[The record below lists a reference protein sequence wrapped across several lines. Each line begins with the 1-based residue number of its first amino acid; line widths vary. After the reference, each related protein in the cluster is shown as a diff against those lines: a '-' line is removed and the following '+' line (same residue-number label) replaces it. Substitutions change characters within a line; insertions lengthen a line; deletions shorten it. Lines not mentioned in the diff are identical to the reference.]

1 MARWPDSL
9 NRWLE
14 GYAFRLGDAQSRLV
28 AVRLRDTTERKRRE
42 ANGIF
47 LAQVTDE
54 FTRRLSAQEIMQ
66 TVGAKIG
73 QYLNLASVNFLDI
86 DETQEKELTVS
97 YFWGKPGV
105 PILLGQYYIRDFLT
119 QEFERACRAGETYV
133 INDTQ
138 TDPRTDAAAYASL
151 AIGAY
156 VNIPFHYQGRWS
168 NILAI
173 TDTQTRVWR
182 ADELELFD
190 ELANRIFPWLQRA
203 RAQEALHQADRQK
216 DEFMAMLGHE
226 LRNPLAV
233 LTNTLMYL
241 EMTKGQDQS
250 LSYPIGISRM
260 NRQVQHLGRMVDD
273 LLDVSR
279 IRQGKIKLQRQR
291 IDLAQLVEQTLEAAR
306 PLFKERNRSLE
317 GSLPSEPVFVNG
329 DATRLAQVVMN
340 LLTNG
345 VKYTHEGGHVWVSL
359 KPAGNQV
366 ILRVEDDG
374 MGIPTDELRAI
385 FEPFVQG
392 NTSLD
397 RPQGGLGLGL
407 AVVKQLVEGHEGRI
421 EVHSAGLEQG
431 SQFVVALPLLT
442 EKPVLSQ
449 PETNQTK
456 TANEAMRVLLVD
468 DNQELV
474 ELTAKIMQMM
484 GYQVHSC
491 YSGQEGIKAAETWQ
505 PDVLL
510 LDIGL
515 PHLDGYAVC
524 RHIRQQPWGHS
535 LPIIALTGYG
545 QEADKQRS
553 RAAGFDGH
561 LLKPIDYTTL
571 PAFIAQT
578 IAAKKGADN

>member
-1 MARWPDSL
+1 MTSIQDSL
-9 NRWLE
+9 DNPGRPDQATNQLLTPVWV
-14 GYAFRLGDAQSRLV
+14 AFHKTEQRLAFLLQLSDA
-28 AVRLRDTTERKRRE
+28 LR
-42 ANGIF
+42 A
-47 LAQVTDE
+47 LADPIAIQ
-54 FTRRLSAQEIMQ
+54 Q
-66 TVGAKIG
+66 TVTQTTRAFFGADRCYYSIVQEGKAIIHRDASRSDMPSVIG
-73 QYLNLASVNFLDI
+73 EYPLSQFPFFKTLVDVGHPFVVANVHDSDLI
-86 DETQEKELTVS
+86 DEELIRQCIPLQVIS
-97 YFWGKPGV
+97 FIAIPVIKNQQAVG
-105 PILLGQYYIRDFLT
+105 ILFLS
-119 QEFERACRAGETYV
+119 QGE
-133 INDTQ
+133 
-138 TDPRTDAAAYASL
+138 PRE
-151 AIGAY
+151 
-156 VNIPFHYQGRWS
+156 W
-168 NILAI
+168 
-173 TDTQTRVWR
+173 
-182 ADELELFD
+182 DELEV
-190 ELANRIFPWLQRA
+190 ELAQETADRTWA
-203 RAQEALHQADRQK
+203 AVERAQAQQALHQADRRK

-241 EMTKGQDQS
+241 EMTKGKDQS

-260 NRQVQHLGRMVDD
+260 TRQVQHLGRMVDD

-291 IDLAQLVEQTLEAAR
+291 IDLAQLVAQTLEAAR
-306 PLFKERNRSLE
+306 PLFKEHNRSLE
-317 GSLPSEPVFVNG
+317 ESLPLEPVFVSG

-407 AVVKQLVEGHEGRI
+407 AVVKQLVEAHEGRI

-442 EKPVLSQ
+442 EKSVLPQ

-474 ELTAKIMQMM
+474 ELTAKIMQML

-491 YSGQEGIKAAETWQ
+491 YSGQEGIAAAETWQ

-515 PHLDGYAVC
+515 PYLDGYAVC
-524 RHIRQQPWGHS
+524 RHIRQQSWGHS

-561 LLKPIDYTTL
+561 LLKPIDYTSL
-571 PAFIAQT
+571 PAFMAQI